1 MAIVNTANNVM
12 PSSLMAAMNPTSAS
26 TATSGSASANSM
38 QSQFMTLLV
47 TQLQNQ
53 DPTNPMDSTQ
63 MTSQLAQISTVS
75 GIQQLNTTLQSLM
88 STYQAGQSVQAASM
102 IGKTV
107 LANGST
113 LSWNGSQPVGY
124 GVNLS
129 SAADT
134 VAVNVLDASGQSV
147 DTIKLGAQ
155 PAGVLNLSWNGKASN
170 GSVLPSGD
178 YTVQVTASNA
188 GEAVA
193 AQPLVSGQVT
203 SVLNDAQGAQ
213 LDVAGVGTVSLSS
226 VAQIN

>member
-188 GEAVA
+188 GAAVA

>member
-12 PSSLMAAMNPTSAS
+12 PSSLMAAMNPTSSS

-188 GEAVA
+188 GAAVA

>member
-88 STYQAGQSVQAASM
+88 STFRR
-102 IGKTV
+102 IGEGSRGRRVKQKGSDLEQRPLSALPLQKT
-107 LANGST
+107 ST
-113 LSWNGSQPVGY
+113 ILQCFLIGY
-124 GVNLS
+124 GCAHDLCW
-129 SAADT
+129 
-134 VAVNVLDASGQSV
+134 LCRMV
-147 DTIKLGAQ
+147 DPEGTGAIF
-155 PAGVLNLSWNGKASN
+155 SC
-170 GSVLPSGD
+170 
-178 YTVQVTASNA
+178 
-188 GEAVA
+188 
-193 AQPLVSGQVT
+193 
-203 SVLNDAQGAQ
+203 
-213 LDVAGVGTVSLSS
+213 
-226 VAQIN
+226 

>member
-134 VAVNVLDASGQSV
+134 VAVNVLNASGQSV
-147 DTIKLGAQ
+147 DTMNLGAQ

-188 GEAVA
+188 GATVA
-193 AQPLVSGQVT
+193 AQPLISGQVT

>member
-1 MAIVNTANNVM
+1 MAIVNTSNNVM

-26 TATSGSASANSM
+26 SATSGSASASSM

-113 LSWNGSQPVGY
+113 LAWNGSQPVSY

-134 VAVNVLDASGQSV
+134 VAVNVLNASGQTV
-147 DTIKLGAQ
+147 DTMNLGAQ
-155 PAGVLNLSWNGKASN
+155 AAGVLNLSWNGAGTN
-170 GSVLPSGD
+170 GNALPSGN
-178 YTVQVTASNA
+178 YTFQVTASNA
-188 GEAVA
+188 GAAVT
-193 AQPLVSGQVT
+193 AQTLVSGQVT